1 MDTEYLKRV
10 GLYVLGAILS
20 VGIIFYFGYHIWH
33 PFTKEIETV
42 FATQASYQ
50 ESIET
55 QGYIFRTET
64 LLSGASSSQSVVPD
78 VKEGEHIRKGGNVA
92 KIYSGFAP
100 DTVSRIAEIEE
111 QIEMLRRYG
120 TEGSVSL
127 KDTESIENDI
137 FQALADMREFSDKG
151 NAGGAAALRQ
161 NLVAYVGE
169 RAVLTGSYSGI
180 ESEIS
185 SLESEK
191 QSLMANLGSL
201 MGSVSTPI
209 SGYYYSETDGYETVF
224 LAEELADMTLTEL
237 REVLAYPPAE
247 GSAAGKTVTQS
258 RWYLVCMVDESEKN
272 TYKVGSSCTVKFKN
286 TETSL
291 EMTVNSVLYDKEGAA
306 IILTSNRMPQEFDF
320 YRIQDVE
327 LVKQEYTGIQVPV
340 EAVRMVDGEIG
351 VYILDVTT
359 VSFRKI
365 DILYTTDDSYI
376 VSATLREEE
385 EALENGDG
393 EETEET
399 KGTETLP
406 LRVHDSIIIE
416 GKGLYEGRVIGD

>member
-1 MDTEYLKRV
+1 MDTEYLKKV

-33 PFTKEIETV
+33 SFTKEIETV
-42 FATQASYQ
+42 FATQTTYQ

-120 TEGSVSL
+120 SDGNVSL
-127 KDTESIENDI
+127 KDTESIEKDI
-137 FQALADMREFSDKG
+137 FDALADMRELSGKG
-151 NAGGAAALRQ
+151 NAGGAAAQRQ

-201 MGSVSTPI
+201 AGTVSTPV

-224 LAEELADMTLTEL
+224 IADELADMTLADL
-237 REVLAYPPAE
+237 RDVLSYPPSE
-247 GSAAGKTVTQS
+247 TGAAGKTVTKS

-272 TYKVGSSCTVKFKN
+272 TYKAGSSCSVKFKN
-286 TETSL
+286 TETVL
-291 EMTVNSVLYDKEGAA
+291 EMTVESVLYDKEGAA
-306 IILTSNRMPQEFDF
+306 IILTSNRMPEGFDF

-351 VYILDVTT
+351 VYILDVT
-359 VSFRKI
+359 VVEFRKI

-376 VSATLREEE
+376 VSESGDEDEEESAESEEE
-385 EALENGDG
+385 EKSD
-393 EETEET
+393 
-399 KGTETLP
+399 ETLP

>member
-1 MDTEYLKRV
+1 MDTEYLKKV

-33 PFTKEIETV
+33 SFTKEIETV
-42 FATQASYQ
+42 FATQATYQ
-50 ESIET
+50 EAIET

-64 LLSGASSSQSVVPD
+64 LLSGASASQSVVPD

-111 QIEMLRRYG
+111 QIEMLERYG
-120 TEGSVSL
+120 EDGNVSL
-127 KDTESIENDI
+127 KDTDSIENDI
-137 FQALADMREFSDKG
+137 FEALSDMREFSGKG
-151 NAGGAAALRQ
+151 NAQDAAAIRQ

-191 QSLMANLGSL
+191 QSLMAELGSL
-201 MGSVSTPI
+201 AGSVSTPV

-224 LAEELADMTLTEL
+224 LAEELSDMTLADL
-237 REVLAYPPAE
+237 RDVIACPPAE
-247 GSAAGKTVTQS
+247 TSAAGKTVTQS

-272 TYKVGSSCTVKFKN
+272 TYKAGSVCSVKFKN

-291 EMTVNSVLYDKEGAA
+291 EMTVSSVLYDKEGAA
-306 IILTSNRMPQEFDF
+306 IVLTTNRMPEGFDF
-320 YRIQDVE
+320 YRVQDVE
-327 LVKQEYTGIQVPV
+327 LIKQEYTGIQVPV

-359 VSFRKI
+359 VEFRKI

-376 VSATLREEE
+376 VSATEEAEEE
-385 EALENGDG
+385 DAVDEGEQEEGAESDEA
-393 EETEET
+393 
-399 KGTETLP
+399 P
-406 LRVHDSIIIE
+406 SLRVHDSIIIE

>member
-1 MDTEYLKRV
+1 MDTEYLKKV

-33 PFTKEIETV
+33 SFTKEIETV
-42 FATQASYQ
+42 FATQATYQ

-64 LLSGASSSQSVVPD
+64 LLSGASASQSVVPD
-78 VKEGEHIRKGGNVA
+78 VREGEHVRKNGTVA

-120 TEGSVSL
+120 AEGDVSL

-137 FQALADMREFSDKG
+137 FDTLTDMREFSDKG
-151 NAGGAAALRQ
+151 NAGGAASLRQ

-180 ESEIS
+180 ENEIS
-185 SLESEK
+185 ALESEK
-191 QSLMANLGSL
+191 QSLTANLGSVA
-201 MGSVSTPI
+201 GTVSTPV
-209 SGYYYSETDGYETVF
+209 SGYYYSETDGYENVF
-224 LAEELADMTLTEL
+224 IADELSDMTLTEL
-237 REVLAYPPAE
+237 REVISYPPAE
-247 GSAAGKTVTQS
+247 AGGAGKTVTKS

-272 TYKVGSSCTVKFKN
+272 TYKAGSACNVKFKN
-286 TETSL
+286 TEMTL
-291 EMTVNSVLYDKEGAA
+291 EMKVESVLYDKEGAA
-306 IILTSNRMPQEFDF
+306 IILTSNRMPEGFDF
-320 YRIQDVE
+320 YRVQDVE
-327 LVKQEYTGIQVPV
+327 LVKREYTGIQVPV
-340 EAVRMVDGEIG
+340 EAVRMVNGEIG

-359 VSFRKI
+359 VEFRKI

-376 VSATLREEE
+376 VSAEAGDSEAENAEGEESE
-385 EALENGDG
+385 EAEGDD
-393 EETEET
+393 
-399 KGTETLP
+399 TLP

>member
-1 MDTEYLKRV
+1 MDTEYLKKV

-33 PFTKEIETV
+33 SFTKEIETV
-42 FATQASYQ
+42 FATQTTYQ

-78 VKEGEHIRKGGNVA
+78 VKEGEHIRKSGNVA

-120 TEGSVSL
+120 ADGNVSL
-127 KDTESIENDI
+127 KDTESIEKDI
-137 FQALADMREFSDKG
+137 FDSLADMREFSDKG
-151 NAGGAAALRQ
+151 NAGGAAAQRQ

-180 ESEIS
+180 ESEITA
-185 SLESEK
+185 LESEK
-191 QSLMANLGSL
+191 QTLMANLGSVA
-201 MGSVSTPI
+201 GTVSTPV

-224 LAEELADMTLTEL
+224 SADDLADMTLADL
-237 REVLAYPPAE
+237 RNVLSYPPSE
-247 GSAAGKTVTQS
+247 TSAAGKTVTKS

-272 TYKVGSSCTVKFKN
+272 TYKAGSTCNVKFKN
-286 TETSL
+286 TEIML

-306 IILTSNRMPQEFDF
+306 VILTSNRMPEGFDF

-351 VYILDVTT
+351 VYILDVT
-359 VSFRKI
+359 VVEFRKI

-376 VSATLREEE
+376 VSETVDEDEEESAEGEEE
-385 EALENGDG
+385 ESD
-393 EETEET
+393 
-399 KGTETLP
+399 ETLS
-406 LRVHDSIIIE
+406 LRVHDSIIVE